1 MNNYI
6 AAYSI
11 FKIFTSPIFYILV
24 AATFFYNLAAQKLTP
39 PAPAPDQT
47 ICIEGACPNPKKT
60 IAILN
65 QAISKNP
72 ETPGLYVSR
81 GRTYCITKQISL
93 CISDF
98 DRAIKLSPDNAS
110 TYDQMG
116 ITFIQIDPVRS
127 AKALDQAI
135 KLYREHGDTV
145 NEKSVQQTKLVYGL

>member
-11 FKIFTSPIFYILV
+11 FKIFTSPIFYVLV
-24 AATFFYNLAAQKLTP
+24 AGAFFYNLATQKLTP

-47 ICIEGACPNPKKT
+47 ICIEGACPNPKKA

-72 ETPGLYVSR
+72 ENSELYTYLGS
-81 GRTYCITKQISL
+81 TYCIIGQISKCL
-93 CISDF
+93 SNF
-98 DRAIKLSPDNAS
+98 DIAIKLSPDNAS
-110 TYDQMG
+110 NYERLGVTLVK
-116 ITFIQIDPVRS
+116 IDPVRS

-135 KLYREHGDTV
+135 KLYKQRGDIA
-145 NEKSVQQTKLVYGL
+145 NEESVRQTKSVYGL